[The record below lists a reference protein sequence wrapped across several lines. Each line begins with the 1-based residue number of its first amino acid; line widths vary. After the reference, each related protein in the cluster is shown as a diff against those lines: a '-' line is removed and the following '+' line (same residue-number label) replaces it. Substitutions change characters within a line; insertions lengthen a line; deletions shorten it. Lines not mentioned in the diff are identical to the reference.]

1 VLGQKENKAVLADFS
16 SEFDFAGW

>member
-1 VLGQKENKAVLADFS
+1 VLGEKENNAVMADFS